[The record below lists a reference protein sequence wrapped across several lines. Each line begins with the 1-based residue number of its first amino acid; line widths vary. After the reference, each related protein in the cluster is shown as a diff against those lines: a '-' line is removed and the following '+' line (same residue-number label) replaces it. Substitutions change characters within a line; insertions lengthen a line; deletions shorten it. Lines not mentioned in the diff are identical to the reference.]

1 MFMFDMNN
9 LKTINDHYGHL
20 EGDKA
25 IRSFCE
31 CLKRAVGKSGDIYR
45 IGGDEFICLC
55 KNIDYT
61 RATQIENMFD
71 YYVKNQTESKVQF
84 TAAHGYAFFSPS
96 SKADFI
102 QAQSMADK
110 AMYENKI
117 LSKKGRS

>member
-1 MFMFDMNN
+1 
-9 LKTINDHYGHL
+9 
-20 EGDKA
+20 
-25 IRSFCE
+25 
-31 CLKRAVGKSGDIYR
+31 
-45 IGGDEFICLC
+45 
-55 KNIDYT
+55 
-61 RATQIENMFD
+61 MFD